1 MLCGVSAGSRQTRK
15 ERRARRRRAR
25 LRESAYVVL
34 RESARTSRNI
44 LRESASTVLSVFIT
58 AAHVVARGVGK
69 LAGIILRTPLRIS
82 QNVLRKSL
90 RAGRNLLITVGH
102 ASSKGAVRD
111 MLLFAALLVC
121 AAAAVASVFGDEIE
135 LAALFCLLALVLCA
149 ALWLGGAREQPK
161 EQCRL
166 SSTGRPRSHVGHR
179 AGR

>member
-1 MLCGVSAGSRQTRK
+1 MLCDVSVGSRQTRK

-25 LRESAYVVL
+25 LRESACVVL

-44 LRESASTVLSVFIT
+44 LRESASTVLSVFVA
-58 AAHVVARGVGK
+58 AAHAVARGFGK

-82 QNVLRKSL
+82 QNVLRRSL
-90 RAGRNLLITVGH
+90 HAGRNLLMH
-102 ASSKGAVRD
+102 ASSKGGAVRD
-111 MLLFAALLVC
+111 VLLFAALLVC
-121 AAAAVASVFGDEIE
+121 AAAAVASVFGDKVE

-149 ALWLGGAREQPK
+149 ALWMGGAREPPK

-166 SSTGRPRSHVGHR
+166 SSTGRSRSNVGHR

>member
-1 MLCGVSAGSRQTRK
+1 MLCGVSVGSRQTRK

-25 LRESAYVVL
+25 LRESACVVL

-44 LRESASTVLSVFIT
+44 LRESASTVLSVFVT
-58 AAHVVARGVGK
+58 AAYVGARGVGN

-90 RAGRNLLITVGH
+90 RAGRNLLMH
-102 ASSKGAVRD
+102 PSSKGAVRD
-111 MLLFAALLVC
+111 VLLFAALLVC
-121 AAAAVASVFGDEIE
+121 AAAAVASVFGDKVE

-149 ALWLGGAREQPK
+149 ALWMGGAREPPK

-166 SSTGRPRSHVGHR
+166 SSTGRSRSDVGHR

>member
-1 MLCGVSAGSRQTRK
+1 MLCGVSVGSRQTRK

-25 LRESAYVVL
+25 LRESACVVL

-44 LRESASTVLSVFIT
+44 LRESASTVLSVFVA

-82 QNVLRKSL
+82 QNVLGRSL
-90 RAGRNLLITVGH
+90 RADRNLLMR

-111 MLLFAALLVC
+111 VLLFAALLVC
-121 AAAAVASVFGDEIE
+121 AAAAVASVFGDKVE

-149 ALWLGGAREQPK
+149 ALWMGGAREPPK

-166 SSTGRPRSHVGHR
+166 SSTGRSRSDVGHR

>member
-1 MLCGVSAGSRQTRK
+1 MLCGVSVGSRQTRK

-25 LRESAYVVL
+25 LRESACVVL
-34 RESARTSRNI
+34 RESARTSRNM
-44 LRESASTVLSVFIT
+44 LRESASTVLSVFVA

-82 QNVLRKSL
+82 QNVLRRSF
-90 RAGRNLLITVGH
+90 RAGRNLLMH

-111 MLLFAALLVC
+111 VLLFAALLVC
-121 AAAAVASVFGDEIE
+121 AAAAVASVFGDKVE
-135 LAALFCLLALVLCA
+135 LAALFCILALVLCA
-149 ALWLGGAREQPK
+149 ALWMGGAREPPK

-166 SSTGRPRSHVGHR
+166 SSTGRSRSNVGHR

>member
-1 MLCGVSAGSRQTRK
+1 MLCGVSVGSRQTRK

-25 LRESAYVVL
+25 LRESACVVL

-44 LRESASTVLSVFIT
+44 LRGSASTVLSVFVT

-82 QNVLRKSL
+82 QNVLRRSL
-90 RAGRNLLITVGH
+90 RAGRNLLMH
-102 ASSKGAVRD
+102 ASSKGAVREV
-111 MLLFAALLVC
+111 LLFAALLVC
-121 AAAAVASVFGDEIE
+121 AAAAVASVFGDKVE
-135 LAALFCLLALVLCA
+135 LAALFWLLAVVLCA
-149 ALWLGGAREQPK
+149 ALWMGGAREPPK

-166 SSTGRPRSHVGHR
+166 SSTGRSRSDVGHR

>member
-1 MLCGVSAGSRQTRK
+1 MLCGVSVGSRQTRK

-25 LRESAYVVL
+25 LRESACVVL

-44 LRESASTVLSVFIT
+44 LRESASTVLSVFVT

-69 LAGIILRTPLRIS
+69 LVGIILRTPLRIS

-90 RAGRNLLITVGH
+90 RAGRNLLMH
-102 ASSKGAVRD
+102 PSSKGAVRD

-121 AAAAVASVFGDEIE
+121 AAAAVASVFGDKVE

-149 ALWLGGAREQPK
+149 ALWMGGAREPPK

-166 SSTGRPRSHVGHR
+166 SSTGRSRSNVGHR